1 MASSSFVRPAIFA
14 AALTIRLIAIEMTGP
29 ERLTF
34 GDGPDYI
41 AFARSLCVQH
51 VYPDRG
57 SLPFFRAPGLPF
69 FIAAVTACHPSA
81 VRVIKYA
88 LAVCDATTCVIIA
101 AIALILFDRRA
112 SWPTGVAAAV
122 HPIFIAGVCDV
133 RSEPLFMLLLT
144 CAVWL
149 MLRRSEAAAGVA
161 LALAALTR
169 PSALLCIPL
178 FALFRPRRAA
188 ALLLA
193 AGLTLAPWA
202 IRNFARYH
210 EIILVTDAG
219 GFSLWRGSHPE
230 TIAIAHERDHGIYRD
245 RAWNFETRTVAS
257 AAREIDAIARTP
269 SSRSR
274 EWRRRAITN
283 IMRQPGV
290 ETAFFLE
297 KAWLFWRP
305 WLNPMEYSR
314 GVVVLSAIFFSAL
327 YILGAIGL
335 ALYDNRRLTL
345 AVLTFFA
352 IVWLAHLPYQIS
364 MRLRI
369 PFVDPLMIVFAASA
383 LVKLYDLLVQL
394 RADRA
399 LRLERAAADVRREDQ
414 PRIIGQGSAGG
425 LGIEDIESKPA

>member
-29 ERLTF
+29 DRVTF

-41 AFARSLCVQH
+41 AFAQSLCVQH

-57 SLPFFRAPGLPF
+57 ALPFFRAPGLPF
-69 FIAAVTACHPSA
+69 FIATATACHPSA

-88 LAVCDATTCVIIA
+88 LAVCDATTCGVIA

-112 SWPTGVAAAV
+112 SWLAGVAAAV
-122 HPIFIAGVCDV
+122 HPVFIASVCDV

-144 CAVWL
+144 CAIRL
-149 MLRRSEAAAGVA
+149 MLCRSEAAAGVA

-178 FALFRPRRAA
+178 FAVFRPRRAA
-188 ALLLA
+188 VLLLA
-193 AGLTLAPWA
+193 AALTLAPWA
-202 IRNFARYH
+202 IRNIARYH
-210 EIILVTDAG
+210 EFILVTDAG

-230 TIAIAHERDHGIYRD
+230 TIAIAHERDRNAYRD
-245 RAWNFETRTVAS
+245 RAWNFETRIVA
-257 AAREIDAIARTP
+257 ATAREIDAIAHTP

-274 EWRRRAITN
+274 DWRRRAIAN
-283 IMRQPGV
+283 ILQQRDA
-290 ETAFFLE
+290 EIAFALE

-314 GVVVLSAIFFSAL
+314 RVVVLSAIFFFAL

-335 ALYDNRRLTL
+335 ALYDNRRV
-345 AVLTFFA
+345 AFA
-352 IVWLAHLPYQIS
+352 IVIFFVIMWLAHLPYQIS

-383 LVKLYDLLVQL
+383 LVKLRDFFVQP

-399 LRLERAAADVRREDQ
+399 LRLEGAAADVRREDE
-414 PRIIGQGSAGG
+414 PRV
-425 LGIEDIESKPA
+425 LGEG